1 MPKFRRELASLQ
13 EPLDFWLYF
22 FQNGK
27 ELDADVLPDPLAR
40 PEICQAMEVLKVFSQ
55 SELERDR
62 YENRLKASRDQQ
74 AMMEERD
81 EAIQERQQAEEK
93 LRQAE
98 RLAKQNVSAP
108 DPALPACAGPS
119 TNAQRPTAGPVDRRT
134 VFVGR
139 SVGTAT
145 TRSVGDLPI
154 LDFWEG
160 KWGVVHFPLQAEQG
174 EAVRGQ
180 LYFQGCFRR
189 DPQELQNGLF
199 DHQRVAVAMF
209 GQRLD
214 HGGTRTAISATLQ
227 CRSFGDDLKGKFS

>member
-27 ELDADVLPDPLAR
+27 ELDADALPDPLAR
-40 PEICQAMEVLKVFSQ
+40 PEICQAMEVLKVSSQ

-98 RLAKQNVSAP
+98 RLAKQNVSRRIQLCQRVLGQAP
-108 DPALPACAGPS
+108 TPSDQLLVQSIDELCSLADQLEQQLPAL
-119 TNAQRPTAGPVDRRT
+119 
-134 VFVGR
+134 
-139 SVGTAT
+139 
-145 TRSVGDLPI
+145 
-154 LDFWEG
+154 
-160 KWGVVHFPLQAEQG
+160 
-174 EAVRGQ
+174 
-180 LYFQGCFRR
+180 
-189 DPQELQNGLF
+189 
-199 DHQRVAVAMF
+199 
-209 GQRLD
+209 
-214 HGGTRTAISATLQ
+214 
-227 CRSFGDDLKGKFS
+227 